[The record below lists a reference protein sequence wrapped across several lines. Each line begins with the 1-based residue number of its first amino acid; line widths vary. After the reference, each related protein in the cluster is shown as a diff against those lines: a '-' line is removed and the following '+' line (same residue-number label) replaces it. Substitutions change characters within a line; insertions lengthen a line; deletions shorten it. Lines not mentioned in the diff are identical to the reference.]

1 MLSPQDVPNV
11 FDKAKLQQ
19 EIRDLKDRI
28 KAARRRDR
36 RARAIEK
43 IDDALR
49 RGVTRVYFWWGTL
62 DVKTLVDLEFA
73 YKDKGWRVDT
83 IVSNFR
89 NYIEFYP

>member
-1 MLSPQDVPNV
+1 MPDATQGQADTTRWLDDEEQ
-11 FDKAKLQQ
+11 
-19 EIRDLKDRI
+19 
-28 KAARRRDR
+28 
-36 RARAIEK
+36 RAWRSYLRAVHLV
-43 IDDALR
+43 DDALR